1 LSSRTTEFRL
11 LTLAGC
17 AAALVPRLAH
27 RGMFLD
33 GVTYAAIARNLAE
46 GRGRFWEP
54 YYTATIYPAFHE
66 HPPLALWLESI
77 WFRVLGDHWLVER
90 AYCFAAAMLTASL
103 IAIMW
108 RALYERGSPREPRE
122 RGDNAWLPIAFW
134 MLAPVV
140 SWSIVGNLLE
150 TTVCIFVTAAV
161 AALAIGGRGPIGSAI
176 AAGVISGLCVAAAV
190 LSKGPVG
197 FFPLAAPVIMALLP
211 EHRRATIPVTAA
223 QWTTLTLCGVALYLM
238 PSAHDSLARYV
249 AEQLATALSG
259 QRETSGSSITI
270 LVALLQA
277 VWLPMS
283 LGIGVSVI
291 GARGWVPPS
300 SRDRRIAIAFTLIG
314 LAGTLPMLVSPKQ
327 SGHYLMPAVPFY
339 AIGAA
344 ALSAGTVDAFASRL
358 SAGRGARVVRI
369 LALAVAL
376 GAVAAIWIP
385 AVERDPVRVADL
397 DRLAAVA
404 PRGAIVGI
412 CPAANADWLLH
423 AWMQR
428 RFAISLDAGE
438 PHAHDWFLKSADHS
452 SSCPP
457 AACVPISDPG
467 RELTLM
473 RCR

>member
-46 GRGRFWEP
+46 GRGGFWEP
-54 YYTATIYPAFHE
+54 FYTATIYPAFHE
-66 HPPLALWLESI
+66 HPPLAFWLQSI

-90 AYCFAAAMLTASL
+90 AYCLAAAMLIAWL
-103 IAIMW
+103 IAIAW
-108 RALYERGSPREPRE
+108 RALVEPAH
-122 RGDNAWLPIAFW
+122 NTWLPIAFW

-150 TTVCIFVTAAV
+150 TTMCIFVTAAV
-161 AALAIGGRGPIGSAI
+161 AALALGGRGPVGAAI
-176 AAGVISGLCVAAAV
+176 AAGVTSGLCVIAAV

-197 FFPLAAPVIMALLP
+197 FFPLAAPVIMALLR
-211 EHRRATIPVTAA
+211 EHRRTAIWSTSG
-223 QWTTLTLCGVALYLM
+223 QWMTVALCGVALYLM
-238 PSAHDSLARYV
+238 PSAHDSLSRYV
-249 AEQLATALSG
+249 AEQLATALAG

-270 LVALLQA
+270 VVALMQG
-277 VWLPMS
+277 VWLPMA
-283 LGIGVSVI
+283 LAIGVFVI

-300 SRDRRIAIAFTLIG
+300 SRDRRMAIAFTLIG

-344 ALSAGTVDAFASRL
+344 ALSARTVDACARRL
-358 SAGRGARVVRI
+358 SAGRGARVVRM
-369 LALAVAL
+369 LAAAVAL

-385 AVERDPVRVADL
+385 ALERDPMRLADL
-397 DRLAAVA
+397 DRLAPVA

-428 RFAISLDAGE
+428 RFVISLDAGDSR
-438 PHAHDWFLKSADHS
+438 AHDWFLKSADHS
-452 SSCPP
+452 SDCPP
-457 AACVPISDPG
+457 PACVPISDPG
-467 RELTLM
+467 RELMLM